1 MDNLACLEKLCICLC
16 FIFCVIK
23 DVSTYISEEQVLE
36 ENDPDLNEEEDII
49 MDAIRDEEWRDFAEE
64 GDDKKNMHALR
75 WEI

>member
-1 MDNLACLEKLCICLC
+1 M
-16 FIFCVIK
+16 
-23 DVSTYISEEQVLE
+23 LE